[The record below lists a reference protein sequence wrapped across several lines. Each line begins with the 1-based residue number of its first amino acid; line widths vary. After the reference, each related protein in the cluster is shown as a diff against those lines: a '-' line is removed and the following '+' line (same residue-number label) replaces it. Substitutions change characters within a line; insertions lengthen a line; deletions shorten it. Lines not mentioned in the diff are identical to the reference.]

1 LNLNLILYGT
11 KENPHKNI
19 KDSTE
24 QSTNI
29 NSNNNNNEPSL
40 HGSITSTLFNLT
52 NGDQRNKKAKQFLF
66 KLSDAVSTKPLLNTS
81 ANYKFKI
88 EKSNSIIGSKNNNNN
103 NKIKESQISVNKNS
117 YLGANLDSINHE
129 IQNEDNY
136 NSNNNKDDDED
147 IIENNDNDDEE
158 DENDSDGDDDD
169 DTDDE
174 NDNNHNRE
182 ESSYKN
188 INNKNA
194 DVNSQQM
201 SNEITISSE
210 SISEDNQVAQGRSS
224 LEYLSSIGSCCAS
237 KATFLEIIFYFLFLF
252 LILA

>member
-11 KENPHKNI
+11 KENPHQNV

-24 QSTNI
+24 QSTSI
-29 NSNNNNNEPSL
+29 NSNNNNHEPSL

-66 KLSDAVSTKPLLNTS
+66 KSFDAVSSKPLLNTS

-117 YLGANLDSINHE
+117 YLGANLDSINHG

-136 NSNNNKDDDED
+136 NNNNKDDDEE

-158 DENDSDGDDDD
+158 DENDSDDDD

-188 INNKNA
+188 INNKNT

-201 SNEITISSE
+201 SNEILSE

>member
-1 LNLNLILYGT
+1 MNLNLILYGT
-11 KENPHKNI
+11 KENPHQNV

-29 NSNNNNNEPSL
+29 NSNNNNHEPSL

-66 KLSDAVSTKPLLNTS
+66 KSFDAVSSKPLLNTS

-117 YLGANLDSINHE
+117 YLGANLDSINHG

-136 NSNNNKDDDED
+136 NNNNKDDDEE

-158 DENDSDGDDDD
+158 DENDSDDDD

-188 INNKNA
+188 INNKNT

-201 SNEITISSE
+201 SNEILSE